1 MNWVDF
7 EVNRSKVKVT
17 TRPDMVTSLVQ
28 KCTFP
33 TETQRL
39 IVRRRRHPVGGRNGW
54 VQTSFR
60 RNITA
65 ESQPIIYVDE
75 LKENI
80 RRICMKQPIGQNTIN
95 RALNSGACHI
105 LQNSC
110 VSVFFSFAIPSWWIK
125 MYYTEPQ
132 KLSVKT
138 KLYSAICRYRVA
150 ENKNPQQIIV

>member
-1 MNWVDF
+1 
-7 EVNRSKVKVT
+7 
-17 TRPDMVTSLVQ
+17 MVTSLVQ

-110 VSVFFSFAIPSWWIK
+110 ISVFFFIC
-125 MYYTEPQ
+125 YTIMVNKDVLRRTSEVIGEDQ
-132 KLSVKT
+132 AVLS
-138 KLYSAICRYRVA
+138 YMSI
-150 ENKNPQQIIV
+150 QGG